1 MNLCCILTTGTEQYY
16 EVSWEEFLKFI
27 NHVKRLMSYLANF
40 QHPEAGFQFMTIL
53 PLIRKQRWR
62 KIVWAEN
69 SLGLSPTA
77 LQSLGVPGQAPP
89 QPRPTPAT

>member
-69 SLGLSPTA
+69 SLGLSPTE
-77 LQSLGVPGQAPP
+77 L
-89 QPRPTPAT
+89 